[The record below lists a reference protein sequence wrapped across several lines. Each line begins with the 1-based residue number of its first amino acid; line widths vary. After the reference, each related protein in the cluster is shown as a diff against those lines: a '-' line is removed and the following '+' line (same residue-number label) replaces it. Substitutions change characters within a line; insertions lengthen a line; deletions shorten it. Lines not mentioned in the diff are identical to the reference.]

1 MVLLLVFLGNEEMN
15 EMFSC
20 LGISRQPLNTLRAA
34 RNNQFIRRDSNTNVT
49 FKSEGKNSYA
59 KI

>member
-34 RNNQFIRRDSNTNVT
+34 RNNQFIRDSNTNVT

-59 KI
+59 KK